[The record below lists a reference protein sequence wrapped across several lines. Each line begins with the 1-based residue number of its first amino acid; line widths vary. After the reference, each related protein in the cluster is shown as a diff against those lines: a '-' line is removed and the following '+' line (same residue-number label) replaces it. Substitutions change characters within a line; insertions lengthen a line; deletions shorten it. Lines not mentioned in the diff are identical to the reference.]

1 MSAITYMDS
10 GRKYLVELTLVN
22 GRKVRF
28 NEYDHKIYNNIINRE
43 IEGHYFI
50 SLKDINGNQ
59 VFVNLKQCVSFDFID
74 EVQE

>member
-1 MSAITYMDS
+1 MSTVTYMDS

-22 GRKVRF
+22 GRKVTF
-28 NEYDHKIYNNIINRE
+28 KEYDHKIYNNIINRE

-50 SLKDINGNQ
+50 SLRDINGIE
-59 VFVNLKQCVSFDFID
+59 VFINLKQCISFDFIR